1 MPPVSEI
8 FPHIDQLF
16 VNMIDHRPIVKSA
29 PLIFCI
35 LLLLSSLFTANAQDV
50 AAGKTLFNNK
60 CATCHGV
67 HKPITGPA
75 LFGVEE
81 RVPDKAKLHAWIRN
95 NKAVLATGDP
105 YFMGLFNQYNKLAM
119 NQFPEL
125 TDGDIESILAYVK
138 SVPVPGTG
146 GGPTTENATAKG
158 QESDNALIFGILT
171 LILAVITLVL
181 LQVNS
186 NLRKLADDKDGIPAH
201 EPIPFYRNKTYIALG
216 TIILFIIGGYYTIQG
231 AVGLGRSKNYQP
243 VQPIYFSHKVHAG
256 VNQIN
261 CMYCHSGAWESKHAG
276 IPSLNVCMNCHTT
289 IDTYTGAPLVHED
302 GHTVDGAAEIKKLHA
317 AAGFTPGPGA
327 TWDPAKAKPIEWVK
341 IHNLPDHV
349 YFNHSQHT
357 RAGKVQ
363 CQTCHG
369 EITAMDEVKQF
380 SDLSMGWCIN
390 CHRTSRV
397 DFPDSTGK
405 GGNQF
410 YSIYV
415 KYHNDLKAG
424 RKDSITVHDIGGTEC
439 QKCHY

>member
-1 MPPVSEI
+1 
-8 FPHIDQLF
+8 
-16 VNMIDHRPIVKSA
+16 MIDHRPIVKSA
-29 PLIFCI
+29 PLTFSV
-35 LLLLSSLFTANAQDV
+35 LLLLSFLFNANAQDA
-50 AAGKTLFNNK
+50 AAGKTLFTNK

-67 HKPITGPA
+67 HKPGTGPA

-81 RVPDKAKLHAWIRN
+81 RVGDNKKLYAWIRN

-105 YFMGLFNQYNKLAM
+105 YFTAVFNQYNKTPM
-119 NQFPEL
+119 NTFPEL
-125 TDGDIESILAYVK
+125 TDGDIDNILAYVK
-138 SVPVPGTG
+138 SVPIVDPKKDQEDTG
-146 GGPTTENATAKG
+146 GKG
-158 QESDNALIFGILT
+158 EASDNALIFGIIT
-171 LILAVITLVL
+171 LILAVITMIL

-186 NLRKLADDKDGIPAH
+186 NLRKLADDREGIPAM

-216 TIILFIIGGYYTIQG
+216 TIILFVIGGYYTIQG
-231 AVGLGRSKNYQP
+231 AIGLGRSKDYQP
-243 VQPIYFSHKVHAG
+243 EQPIYFSHKVHAG

-276 IPSLNVCMNCHTT
+276 IPSINVCMNCHQN
-289 IDTYTGAPLVHED
+289 IATYTGDALVHED
-302 GHTVDGAAEIKKLHA
+302 GSSIDGTGEIKKLYK
-317 AAGFTPGPGA
+317 AAGFTPAPGA
-327 TWDPAKAKPIEWVK
+327 VWDPSKGTAIEWVK

-390 CHRTSRV
+390 CHRTSKV

-405 GGNQF
+405 NGNQF
-410 YSIYV
+410 YSIYA
-415 KYHNDLKAG
+415 KFHEDLKHG
-424 RKDSITVHDIGGTEC
+424 RKDSITVQDIGGTEC